1 MKKFFAAICAATVLL
16 TGCGQNHAA
25 NSSTVAEAKTT
36 VTEAKTLDTIKISVN
51 GKTFTATLDDNPTAR
66 AFAEMLPLDVDMNE
80 LHGNEKYVYLDDD
93 LPSKAERVG
102 QIHAGDLMLFGSN
115 CVVIFYADFATTYTY
130 TRLGKVDAA
139 DLAETLGT
147 GNVRMTFAR

>member
-1 MKKFFAAICAATVLL
+1 MKKFFAAIFAATFLL
-16 TGCGQNHAA
+16 TACGQNPA
-25 NSSTVAEAKTT
+25 TVTEPKIS
-36 VTEAKTLDTIKISVN
+36 VTEAKTLDTIKISIN

-66 AFAEMLPLDVDMNE
+66 AFAERLPLELDMND

-93 LPSKAERVG
+93 LPSNAERVG

-130 TRLGKVDAA
+130 TRLGKIDAA
-139 DLAETLGT
+139 DLAKTFGT
-147 GNVRMTFAR
+147 GNVRVTFTR